1 LFIKA
6 FFPSVPGTTMS
17 RDYRLHFHTMTATSA
32 QVSIVYVT
40 VAPAQFITVEY
51 LRQQPIDLKVVDG
64 VQCKLEKGHSVVGLV
79 G

>member
-1 LFIKA
+1 
-6 FFPSVPGTTMS
+6 MS

-64 VQCKLEKGHSVVGLV
+64 VQCKLEKAIRWLV
-79 G
+79 WLVDLVLVL